1 MGNWTLV
8 EKIKR
13 TIAKLGGFYVVRV
26 FWKVS
31 KYKKSRAR
39 AIILN
44 KDKSKILLVK
54 NITYTSFH
62 LPGGGIEVGE
72 SGQDAVVR
80 EVQEELGIN
89 ITILYSLGRYVYQK
103 TDKHVEIFVTQ
114 TTSTNFK
121 MQWELD
127 EAFWFPLT
135 ELPELRKTTRQTLRD
150 FFAHH
155 EPVSG
160 IWEIED

>member
-1 MGNWTLV
+1 MHNWTLT
-8 EKIKR
+8 EKIR
-13 TIAKLGGFYVVRV
+13 RFIAKSGGISAVHF

-44 KDKSKILLVK
+44 ADKSKILLVK
-54 NITYTSFH
+54 NITYRSFH

-72 SGQDAVVR
+72 SGQDAVTR
-80 EVQEELGIN
+80 EVQEELAIN

-103 TDKHVEIFVTQ
+103 TDKHVEIFVAQ
-114 TTSTNFK
+114 TTSTDFK

-127 EAFWFPLT
+127 DASWFPLT
-135 ELPELRKTTRQTLRD
+135 QLPELRKTTRQTLRD
-150 FFAHH
+150 FFAHN